1 MHGIY
6 HDEND
11 KQINDGKVY
20 KKFIDVEVSPDAFE
34 ASSCNYEYCLTITM
48 PETTMSKP
56 VIRVSV
62 AIRVRISVSVSVSTQ
77 VSRFRSHYGEEDSQQ
92 QD

>member
-1 MHGIY
+1 M
-6 HDEND
+6 
-11 KQINDGKVY
+11 NDGKVY

-34 ASSCNYEYCLTITM
+34 ASSCKYECSLTITM
-48 PETTMSKP
+48 SETTMSIP

-62 AIRVRISVSVSVSTQ
+62 AIRVRMSVSVSVSAQ
-77 VSRFRSHYGEEDSQQ
+77 VSRFRSHYGENDSQQ